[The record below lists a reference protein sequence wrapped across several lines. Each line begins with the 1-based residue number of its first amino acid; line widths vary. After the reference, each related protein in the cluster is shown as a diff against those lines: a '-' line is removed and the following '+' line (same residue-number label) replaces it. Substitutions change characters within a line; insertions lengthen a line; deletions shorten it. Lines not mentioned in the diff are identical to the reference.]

1 MNTLYGEDHGG
12 KFILHNANATLGLPQ
27 RLAETQPEK
36 AHFYSNPNHIQVN
49 LMTGDF
55 AQDSRHGGAGVGGN
69 ITADNRGDA
78 FVSFSVNKSTSKK
91 PRKATEIAEMN

>member
-1 MNTLYGEDHGG
+1 MNNLYGEDHGR
-12 KFILHNANATLGLPQ
+12 KFILPNANATLGVPQ

-55 AQDSRHGGAGVGGN
+55 AQDSRHGGAGVGGK